1 MKHIGMDLHSA
12 TTDVCVR
19 NGKGEIILC
28 RQIATTKAE
37 LEKLILSIKGPKR
50 VAVEE
55 SQMAD
60 WVTRVLTPHVDEV
73 IRCQPRFNKLIST
86 SEDKCDRTDSEA
98 LSELLYLNRLK
109 QVHHPE
115 LVYRR
120 LREAVRAYWIASREL
135 TRAKNRVKAF
145 LVFNGL
151 QERGGAIYSIRK
163 RSQNLKKLER
173 LGINVELA
181 RLLYQRMDFCR
192 QLKAQHIRVLRESA
206 KPVQDHVR
214 VLMTIPAIGP
224 ISAYTLVGYLEDGR
238 RIPNKRKLWRY
249 AGLSLRRYESAGT
262 GTQGASR
269 SGNRM
274 MKHVAMSAAIT
285 IVARGESNALLAI
298 WERDIRQKVDPK
310 RARRNLARKI
320 VVIVQQLL
328 RSKQEY
334 DDERVNRNAKHRCE
348 GDGVQSTRVAAS
360 SEVAG

>member
-19 NGKGEIILC
+19 NGKGKIILC

-60 WVTRVLTPHVDEV
+60 WVNRVLAPHVDEV

-98 LSELLYLNRLK
+98 LSELLYMNRLK
-109 QVHHPE
+109 HVHHPG

-135 TRAKNRVKAF
+135 TRAKDRVKAF

-163 RSQNLKKLER
+163 RSQTLQKLEQ

-181 RLLYQRMDFCR
+181 RLLYGRMDFCR
-192 QLKAQHIRVLRESA
+192 QSKARHTRVLRESA
-206 KPVQDHVR
+206 KPVQDHAR

-224 ISAYTLVGYLEDGR
+224 IRAYTLVGYLEDGW
-238 RIPNKRKLWRY
+238 RIANKRKLWRY

-274 MKHVAMSAAIT
+274 MKNVAMSAAIT
-285 IVARGESNALLAI
+285 IVARGESNALSAL
-298 WERDIRQKVDPK
+298 WEKEILQKVDPK

-320 VVIVQQLL
+320 VVIAQRLL

-334 DDERVNRNAKHRCE
+334 SDERVS
-348 GDGVQSTRVAAS
+348 GDGKHNPQ
-360 SEVAG
+360 GDGCNK